1 MYESLLEMSSDTS
14 MESLLKT
21 TPLIDFW
28 CRIRDEYPMLGK
40 MALNILLPFPTTY
53 LCDTGSSTYAATKTK
68 YRNRL
73 DTEPDLRLQLSS
85 INQLKKIKNSFIPP
99 IS

>member
-1 MYESLLEMSSDTS
+1 MSDTS
-14 MESLLKT
+14 MELLFKT
-21 TPLIDFW
+21 TPHNDFW
-28 CRIRDEYPMLGK
+28 CRIRDEYPMLAK

-53 LCDTGSSTYAATKTK
+53 LCEIGFQPAATKTK

-73 DTEPDLRLQLSS
+73 DAEPDMRTVS
-85 INQLKKIKNSFIPP
+85 IKRDINELMKNKNSFIPP